1 MPLDIKYNIQLYT
14 PGDIAPILMVLYCFN
29 TVRPGSGYMTPLSR
43 EEGDVPKNQNSMETE
58 ENLAALEPEEDYQVP
73 SYEVPEGE
81 SIIHWS
87 TKCTTKWNQV

>member
-1 MPLDIKYNIQLYT
+1 MKTYY
-14 PGDIAPILMVLYCFN
+14 
-29 TVRPGSGYMTPLSR
+29 
-43 EEGDVPKNQNSMETE
+43 
-58 ENLAALEPEEDYQVP
+58 ENPVALEPEEDYQVP